1 MGLST
6 CRHPPAL
13 PIQGI
18 DAPRLSM
25 ETGEWESATEVPE
38 LPSGLDLPVRL
49 RTGPCGL
56 KMHGC
61 SEPAALCMGRVHK
74 GAHTCTRTHPR
85 IPLWLPHQGLQMAP
99 SGHVMMPIPASLG
112 YPTFI
117 SHGPLAFQTGH
128 QTGSCGAR
136 QGPSN
141 PSSQQ
146 GTCWTTDKYDISV
159 SSSFPRSPAQHITA
173 QKIPTD

>member
-1 MGLST
+1 
-6 CRHPPAL
+6 
-13 PIQGI
+13 
-18 DAPRLSM
+18 M
-25 ETGEWESATEVPE
+25 ETGERESATEVPE
-38 LPSGLDLPVRL
+38 LPSGPDLSVIL
-49 RTGPCGL
+49 RTGTCGFET
-56 KMHGC
+56 HGY

-74 GAHTCTRTHPR
+74 GAHVCTHTYPR

-99 SGHVMMPIPASLG
+99 SGQVMMPTPASLG
-112 YPTFI
+112 YPPFI

-128 QTGSCGAR
+128 QAGSHGAR

-173 QKIPTD
+173 QKIPTDGWCGRYRHKGMKK